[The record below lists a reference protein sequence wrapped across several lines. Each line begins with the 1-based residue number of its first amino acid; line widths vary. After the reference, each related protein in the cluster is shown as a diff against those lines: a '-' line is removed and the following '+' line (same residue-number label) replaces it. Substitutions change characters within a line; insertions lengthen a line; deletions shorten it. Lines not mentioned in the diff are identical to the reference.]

1 MEKELSD
8 TDSFIEEVSE
18 EVRRDR
24 LFRLFRKYAWIAIL
38 LVVLIV
44 AGAAFNEY
52 RKITEQRDAAI
63 LGDKLYE
70 ALRSDSTTRLSLLEK
85 IEPKKI
91 NAAALVDL
99 IKVNTLI
106 ESGNDDNAVKLLQEI
121 SGNTKYD
128 SLYREL
134 ADFKSVLMSNAT
146 LQEKLDNLQGYTQPG
161 STLRII
167 AMEEISLIQIE
178 LGHLK
183 QATNTLE
190 ALLQEPDINRGQSKR
205 ASDLLRTLRDP
216 KGADIS
222 G

>member
-1 MEKELSD
+1 MSD

-24 LFRLFRKYAWIAIL
+24 LFRLFRKYAWLAIL

-63 LGDKLYE
+63 LGDQLYE

-85 IEPKKI
+85 IEPKNIDAK
-91 NAAALVDL
+91 ALVDL
-99 IKVNTLI
+99 ITVNTLI
-106 ESGNDDNAVKLLQEI
+106 ESGNDDDAVKLLQEI
-121 SGNTKYD
+121 SSNTKYN

-134 ADFKSVLMSNAT
+134 ADFKSVLMANST
-146 LQEKLDNLQGYTQPG
+146 LQQKLDDLQSFTQPG

-167 AMEEISLIQIE
+167 AMEEKSLIQIE
-178 LGHLK
+178 LGNVS
-183 QATNTLE
+183 QAINTLE
-190 ALLQEPDINRGQSKR
+190 ALLQEPEINRGQSKR

-216 KGADIS
+216 KGVDIS
-222 G
+222 E